1 MWKDSRS
8 CRRQFLSADR
18 SKEKELT
25 QLDVDGYLSKIKT
38 EEKNGHYFAD
48 ILQDYKKVL
57 QSESLREFSFSPE
70 DFVQHPGR

>member
-1 MWKDSRS
+1 M
-8 CRRQFLSADR
+8 ATI
-18 SKEKELT
+18 KEAEMQTGITK
-25 QLDVDGYLSKIKT
+25 QNIKT

-70 DFVQHPGR
+70 DFVQRPGR